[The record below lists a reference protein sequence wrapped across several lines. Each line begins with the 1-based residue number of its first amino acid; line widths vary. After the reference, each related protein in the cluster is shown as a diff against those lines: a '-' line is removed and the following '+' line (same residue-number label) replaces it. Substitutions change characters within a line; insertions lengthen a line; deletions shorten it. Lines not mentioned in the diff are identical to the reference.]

1 MGNRQV
7 GDELSGSRSS
17 GWTPGRTADAED
29 VTENTTLPM
38 CFATPAHN
46 DTLDGSWVPRT
57 LPGISSA
64 HSETC
69 QKGFQPRL
77 GKWQWAGIFRCE
89 HPLDQ
94 NFVPRTCRLPAF
106 DAVDFL
112 RLVGK
117 KHTLWFVGDS
127 VSGQMFAT
135 VAFLLSANPAIH
147 VEEVTPDFDVWEL
160 VDTNDAHPGDKGA
173 WCFVADG
180 ARVCYLSVWHISDKF
195 YTLMTRIGSQP
206 LDTIVFNSGV
216 RTPSLRRLN
225 RTTHEAYRLT
235 SLYPKIRYRW

>member
-7 GDELSGSRSS
+7 EDELNGIRSS

-38 CFATPAHN
+38 CFATPTHN

-57 LPGISSA
+57 LPGVSST
-64 HSETC
+64 HSEPC
-69 QKGFQPRL
+69 QGFHPRL
-77 GKWQWAGIFRCE
+77 GNWKWAASFRCE

-127 VSGQMFAT
+127 LSGQMFAT

-147 VEEVTPDFDVWEL
+147 VEEVKPDFDVWEL
-160 VDTNDAHPGDKGA
+160 AVKEDVEESKEECGA
-173 WCFVADG
+173 LSPM
-180 ARVCYLSVWHISDKF
+180 ARACAF
-195 YTLMTRIGSQP
+195 
-206 LDTIVFNSGV
+206 
-216 RTPSLRRLN
+216 
-225 RTTHEAYRLT
+225 
-235 SLYPKIRYRW
+235 